1 MVRNVLKAL
10 ELHEQALLKQA
21 MPWNWQRQSLEGC
34 SGQAEATDQ
43 QTAFQHSLL
52 AGQSRECRHYS
63 RVTPEAGI
71 QGLLTDF
78 FASKEVL
85 YIQTTEGESVTIYSE
100 PEERRGQL
108 IEFYLEHTAT
118 QPKRQVIFLSE
129 NGVKESQS
137 YTGRVQTSGIASFPI
152 NVNISQLRR
161 TDTGLY
167 TSRFINKGSSSNQDV
182 EGSTQ
187 LFLYVKGADE
197 DGPCQCSRYTSLL
210 YAISAAVALLSLLLT
225 GFCLMQ
231 HSKQRPSSK
240 PPPPMNDIYEVM
252 SIGQQGN
259 LVTQNGQQM
268 ATQQEDMNIYAT
280 PNLTPVQEN
289 QYANPQT
296 LRPSLQTQTSVL

>member
-1 MVRNVLKAL
+1 MRILSSVLWIL
-10 ELHEQALLKQA
+10 
-21 MPWNWQRQSLEGC
+21 
-34 SGQAEATDQ
+34 
-43 QTAFQHSLL
+43 
-52 AGQSRECRHYS
+52 
-63 RVTPEAGI
+63 GI
-71 QGLLTDF
+71 QAV
-78 FASKEVL
+78 ASKEVR
-85 YIQTTEGESVTIYSE
+85 YIQTTEGESVSIYSE
-100 PEERRGQL
+100 PEPEERKGQL

-118 QPKRQVIFLSE
+118 QPKRQVLFLSE
-129 NGVKESQS
+129 NGAKESPS
-137 YTGRVQTSGIASFPI
+137 YTGRVQTSENVASLPI

-167 TSRFINKGSSSNQDV
+167 TSRFIYKDSLSNQDV
-182 EGSTQ
+182 QGSTQ
-187 LFLYVKGADE
+187 LFLHVKGAEE

-240 PPPPMNDIYEVM
+240 PSPPMNDIYEVM

-280 PNLTPVQEN
+280 PNLMPVQEN
-289 QYANPQT
+289 QYASPQT